1 MARFSSEYR
10 VRSEAMLRSSWSM
23 RPASGA
29 DALARALARAGL
41 AAAFGT
47 GFGAGALTVFAAP
60 RGDFAAAPLR
70 VAAPLPLR
78 VVVRDVVAR
87 AVSHSPSVFSV
98 AGGNPS
104 SSRRWA

>member
-1 MARFSSEYR
+1 MVRFSSEYR

-29 DALARALARAGL
+29 DALARAGL
-41 AAAFGT
+41 AVAFGA
-47 GFGAGALTVFAAP
+47 GFGAGVLTVFAAP

-87 AVSHSPSVFSV
+87 AMSHSPSVFSV
-98 AGGNPS
+98 AGENPS
-104 SSRRWA
+104 SSRRRA